1 MCCFFE
7 YVECEKGN
15 WLCMYN
21 IRSWGGGFYKDSIC
35 SYVVILNSGLVVFL

>member
-21 IRSWGGGFYKDSIC
+21 IRSWDSIC